1 VGIYSNQHPFG
12 PPERHPW
19 NDPLVLGDPIDP
31 RPDAELALLGGGG
44 PEPQDFPFD
53 AAGWRDYYAA
63 VRAEGHARQAQ
74 MEQIARA
81 RREEEE
87 AAARRAAFLLLS

>member
-1 VGIYSNQHPFG
+1 MGIYASQHPFG
-12 PPERHPW
+12 PFDRHPW
-19 NDPLVLGDPIDP
+19 NDPLVLGDITEP
-31 RPDAELALLGGGG
+31 RPDAELAILGGSG
-44 PEPQDFPFD
+44 PRPEDFPFD
-53 AAGWRDYYAA
+53 ARGRRDYYAA
-63 VRAEGHARQAQ
+63 VKAEAHARQAQ

>member
-1 VGIYSNQHPFG
+1 MGIYSNQHPLG

-19 NDPLVLGDPIDP
+19 NDPLVVGDPIDP
-31 RPDAELALLGGGG
+31 RPDSEFALLGGGG
-44 PEPQDFPFD
+44 PDPRDFPFD
-53 AAGWRDYYAA
+53 AGGRRDYYAA
-63 VRAEGHARQAQ
+63 VRAQGHARRAQ
-74 MEQIARA
+74 MEQIARV